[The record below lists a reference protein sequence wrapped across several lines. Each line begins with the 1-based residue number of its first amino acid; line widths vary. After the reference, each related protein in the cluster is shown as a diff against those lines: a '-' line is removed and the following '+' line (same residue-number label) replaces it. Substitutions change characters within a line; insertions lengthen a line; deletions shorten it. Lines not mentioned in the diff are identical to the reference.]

1 MKTLARWNP
10 FRELAPF
17 TSFPEMERY
26 FEEFPFRPM
35 TVGYEPAAMMRVD
48 VTETEKA
55 YKVEAEIPG
64 MKKEDI
70 AVSIDGNTVSITAEV
85 KREKEV
91 KEGEKTLR
99 SERYYGSVS
108 RMLTF
113 PFDVNPATAEASYEG
128 GRVDVDVAESPG
140 NRGTAAGR
148 PLDRPPSRRPS
159 RKRVDDSV
167 GHRAP
172 GNGRPF
178 FPAG

>member
-17 TSFPEMERY
+17 SSFPEMERY
-26 FEEFPFRPM
+26 FGEFPFVPLSVR
-35 TVGYEPAAMMRVD
+35 YETAPTMRVD
-48 VTETEKA
+48 VTENEAA

-85 KREKEV
+85 KHEQDV

-99 SERYYGSVS
+99 SERYYGSMA

-113 PFDVNPATAEASYEG
+113 PLDVNPATAVASYEG
-128 GRVDVDVAESPG
+128 GVLTLTLP
-140 NRGTAAGR
+140 
-148 PLDRPPSRRPS
+148 
-159 RKRVDDSV
+159 K
-167 GHRAP
+167 AP
-172 GNGRPF
+172 GTEARRL
-178 FPAG
+178 AVH

>member
-26 FEEFPFRPM
+26 FDEFPFRPL

-48 VTETEKA
+48 VTETETA
-55 YKVEAEIPG
+55 YKVEAEMPG

-99 SERYYGSVS
+99 SERYYGSMS

-113 PFDVNPATAEASYEG
+113 PLDVNPATAEASYEG
-128 GRVDVDVAESPG
+128 GVLTLTLP
-140 NRGTAAGR
+140 
-148 PLDRPPSRRPS
+148 
-159 RKRVDDSV
+159 K
-167 GHRAP
+167 AP
-172 GNGRPF
+172 GTEARRL
-178 FPAG
+178 AVH